1 MYLNGFEFVNDP
13 EHYDYD
19 SVKDRIVY
27 RLVGYEKN
35 KDVLELQPHERF
47 LKWAKLYY
55 FVQDEM
61 GMVVDNSLLDVWGVT
76 TEEEIKKVA
85 EINTPRL
92 LPVRFEPISETLA
105 ALNKERQFPREYE
118 QSLLYVLTNDQR
130 QYGAATLCYPGMLKE
145 IAAELGADL
154 LIIPG
159 SEHENLIM
167 KYSCEEDVQFA
178 VTANYLVNMLR
189 QTRETVTTDG
199 VYIYRR
205 EHDRIESI

>member
-13 EHYDYD
+13 ENYDYD

-35 KDVLELQPHERF
+35 KEKLKLQPHERF
-47 LKWAKLYY
+47 WKWAKLYY
-55 FVQDEM
+55 FVQNEI
-61 GMVVDNSLLDVWGVT
+61 GIVVDNSLLDVWNVT
-76 TEEEIKKVA
+76 AEEIKAVA

-92 LPVRFEPISETLA
+92 LPARFEPISETLA
-105 ALNKERQFPREYE
+105 ALDKERQFPRESE
-118 QSLLYVLTNDQR
+118 QGLLYILTNTQR
-130 QYGAATLCYPGMLKE
+130 QYGAAAICYPGILKD

-167 KYSCEEDVQFA
+167 KYSCEEDIQFA
-178 VTANYLVNMLR
+178 VMANRLVNMLR
-189 QTRETVTTDG
+189 QTRETVTAEN
-199 VYIYRR
+199 VYIYRK
-205 EHDRIESI
+205 ENDRIESI

>member
-13 EHYDYD
+13 ESYDYD

-35 KDVLELQPHERF
+35 KETLESQPHERF

-55 FVQDEM
+55 FVQDEK
-61 GMVVDNSLLDVWGVT
+61 GIVVSNSLLDVWGVT
-76 TEEEIKKVA
+76 AEEIKAVA

-92 LPVRFEPISETLA
+92 LPARFEAISETLT
-105 ALNKERQFPREYE
+105 ALNKTRQFPREYE
-118 QSLLYVLTNDQR
+118 QSILYVLTNTQR
-130 QYGAATLCYPGMLKE
+130 QYGAAAICYPGILKD
-145 IAAELGADL
+145 IAAELGEDL

-167 KYSCEEDVQFA
+167 KYSCEEDLRFA
-178 VTANYLVNMLR
+178 VTANRLVNMLR
-189 QTRETVTTDG
+189 QTRETVTAEN

-205 EHDRIESI
+205 ESDRIESI

>member
-13 EHYDYD
+13 EQYDYD
-19 SVKDRIVY
+19 SVKDHIVY

-55 FVQDEM
+55 FVQNEI
-61 GMVVDNSLLDVWGVT
+61 GIVVDNSLLDVWDVNT
-76 TEEEIKKVA
+76 QEIEAVA
-85 EINTPRL
+85 KINTPRL
-92 LPVRFEPISETLA
+92 LPARFEAISETLT
-105 ALNKERQFPREYE
+105 ALDKKRQFPREYE
-118 QSLLYVLTNDQR
+118 QSILYVLTNNQR
-130 QYGAATLCYPGMLKE
+130 QYGAAAICYPGILKD

-167 KYSCEEDVQFA
+167 KYSCEEDIQFA
-178 VTANYLVNMLR
+178 VMANRLVNMLR
-189 QTRETVTTDG
+189 QTRETVTAEN

-205 EHDRIESI
+205 ESDRIESI

>member
-1 MYLNGFEFVNDP
+1 MYLNGFEFINDP

-35 KDVLELQPHERF
+35 KETLESQPHERF

-55 FVQDEM
+55 FVQDEK
-61 GMVVDNSLLDVWGVT
+61 GIVVSNSLLDVWGVT
-76 TEEEIKKVA
+76 AEEIKAVA

-92 LPVRFEPISETLA
+92 LPARFEAISETLT
-105 ALNKERQFPREYE
+105 ALNKTRQFPREYE
-118 QSLLYVLTNDQR
+118 QSILYVLTNTQR
-130 QYGAATLCYPGMLKE
+130 QYGAAAICYPGILKD
-145 IAAELGADL
+145 IAAELGEDL

-167 KYSCEEDVQFA
+167 KYSCEEDLRFA
-178 VTANYLVNMLR
+178 VTANRLVNMLR
-189 QTRETVTTDG
+189 QTRETVTAEN

-205 EHDRIESI
+205 ESDRIESI

>member
-1 MYLNGFEFVNDP
+1 MYLKGFEFVNDP
-13 EHYDYD
+13 EHYDYN

-35 KDVLELQPHERF
+35 KEKLKLQPHERF
-47 LKWAKLYY
+47 WKWAKLYY
-55 FVQDEM
+55 FVQNEI
-61 GMVVDNSLLDVWGVT
+61 GIVVDNSLLDVWGVT
-76 TEEEIKKVA
+76 AGEVKAVA

-92 LPVRFEPISETLA
+92 LPARFEPISETLA
-105 ALNKERQFPREYE
+105 ALDKEREFPREYE

-145 IAAELGADL
+145 IAAELGEDL

-167 KYSCEEDVQFA
+167 KYSCEEDLRFA
-178 VTANYLVNMLR
+178 VMANRLVNMLR
-189 QTRETVTTDG
+189 QTRETVTAEN
-199 VYIYRR
+199 VYIYRK
-205 EHDRIESI
+205 ENDRIESI

>member
-13 EHYDYD
+13 ENYDYD

-35 KDVLELQPHERF
+35 KEKLELQPHERF

-55 FVQDEM
+55 FVQDDKRIF
-61 GMVVDNSLLDVWGVT
+61 VCNSLLDVWDVKAQ
-76 TEEEIKKVA
+76 EIKAVA

-92 LPVRFEPISETLA
+92 LPVRFEPISETLT
-105 ALNKERQFPREYE
+105 ALDKKRQFPREYE
-118 QSLLYVLTNDQR
+118 QSLLYVLTNNQR
-130 QYGAATLCYPGMLKE
+130 QYGAAAICYPGILKD

-167 KYSCEEDVQFA
+167 KYSCEEDVRFA
-178 VTANYLVNMLR
+178 VLALYLVNMLR
-189 QTRETVTTDG
+189 QTRETVTAEN

-205 EHDRIESI
+205 ESDRIESI

>member
-1 MYLNGFEFVNDP
+1 MYLNGFEFINDP

-35 KDVLELQPHERF
+35 KEKLELQPHERF

-55 FVQDEM
+55 FVQDEK
-61 GMVVDNSLLDVWGVT
+61 GIVVSNSLLDVWGVKAQ
-76 TEEEIKKVA
+76 EIKAVA

-92 LPVRFEPISETLA
+92 LPVRFEPISETLT
-105 ALNKERQFPREYE
+105 ALDKKRQFPREYE
-118 QSLLYVLTNDQR
+118 QSILYVLTNNQR
-130 QYGAATLCYPGMLKE
+130 QYGAAAICYPGILKD

-167 KYSCEEDVQFA
+167 KYSCEENIQFA
-178 VTANYLVNMLR
+178 VAANRLVNMLR
-189 QTRETVTTDG
+189 QTRETVTAEN

-205 EHDRIESI
+205 ESDRIESI

>member
-1 MYLNGFEFVNDP
+1 MYLNGFEFINDP

-35 KDVLELQPHERF
+35 KEKLELQPHERF

-55 FVQDEM
+55 FVQDEK
-61 GMVVDNSLLDVWGVT
+61 GIVVSNSLLDVWGVSI
-76 TEEEIKKVA
+76 EEINKVA

-92 LPVRFEPISETLA
+92 LPARFEAISETLT
-105 ALNKERQFPREYE
+105 ALNLKRQFPREYE
-118 QSLLYVLTNDQR
+118 QSILLYVLTNNQR
-130 QYGAATLCYPGMLKE
+130 QYGAAAICYPGILKD

-167 KYSCEEDVQFA
+167 KYSCEEDLCFA
-178 VTANYLVNMLR
+178 VMANRLVNMLR
-189 QTRETVTTDG
+189 QTRETVTAEN

-205 EHDRIESI
+205 ESDRIESI

>member
-13 EHYDYD
+13 ENYDYD
-19 SVKDRIVY
+19 SVKDHIVY

-35 KDVLELQPHERF
+35 KEKLKLQPHERF
-47 LKWAKLYY
+47 WKWAKLYY
-55 FVQDEM
+55 FVQNEI
-61 GMVVDNSLLDVWGVT
+61 GIVVDNSLLDVWNVT
-76 TEEEIKKVA
+76 AEEIKAVA

-92 LPVRFEPISETLA
+92 LPARFESICETLA
-105 ALNKERQFPREYE
+105 ALDKERQFPREYE
-118 QSLLYVLTNDQR
+118 QSILYVLTNNQR
-130 QYGAATLCYPGMLKE
+130 QYGAAAICYPGILKD

-167 KYSCEEDVQFA
+167 KYSCEEDIQFA
-178 VTANYLVNMLR
+178 VMANRLVNMLR
-189 QTRETVTTDG
+189 QTRETVTAEN

-205 EHDRIESI
+205 ESDRIESI

>member
-1 MYLNGFEFVNDP
+1 MYLNGFEFINDP

-35 KDVLELQPHERF
+35 KEKLELQPHERF

-55 FVQDEM
+55 FVQNEI
-61 GMVVDNSLLDVWGVT
+61 GIVVDNSLLDVWGVT
-76 TEEEIKKVA
+76 AGEVKAVA

-92 LPVRFEPISETLA
+92 LPARFEPISETLA
-105 ALNKERQFPREYE
+105 ALDKEREFPREYE

-145 IAAELGADL
+145 IAAELGEDL

-167 KYSCEEDVQFA
+167 KYSCEEDLRFA
-178 VTANYLVNMLR
+178 VLALYLVNMIR

>member
-1 MYLNGFEFVNDP
+1 MYLNGFEFINDP

-35 KDVLELQPHERF
+35 KEKLELQPHERF

-55 FVQDEM
+55 FVQDEK
-61 GMVVDNSLLDVWGVT
+61 GIVVSNSLLDVWGVSI
-76 TEEEIKKVA
+76 EEIKAVA

-92 LPVRFEPISETLA
+92 LPARFEPISETLA
-105 ALNKERQFPREYE
+105 ALDKERQFPRESE
-118 QSLLYVLTNDQR
+118 QGLLYILTNTQR
-130 QYGAATLCYPGMLKE
+130 QYGAATLSYPGLLKE
-145 IAAELGADL
+145 IAAELHSDL

-167 KYSCEEDVQFA
+167 KYSCEEDIQFA
-178 VTANYLVNMLR
+178 LMANRLVNMLR
-189 QTRETVTTDG
+189 QTRETVTAEN

-205 EHDRIESI
+205 ESDRIESI

>member
-1 MYLNGFEFVNDP
+1 MYLKGFEFVNDP
-13 EHYDYD
+13 EHYDYN

-35 KDVLELQPHERF
+35 KEKLELQPHERF

-55 FVQDEM
+55 FVQDEK
-61 GMVVDNSLLDVWGVT
+61 GIVVSNSLLDVWNVT
-76 TEEEIKKVA
+76 TEEIEAVA
-85 EINTPRL
+85 KINTPRL
-92 LPVRFEPISETLA
+92 LPARFEPISETLA
-105 ALNKERQFPREYE
+105 ALDKEREFPREYE

-130 QYGAATLCYPGMLKE
+130 QYGAAAICYPGILKD

-167 KYSCEEDVQFA
+167 KYSCEEAIQFA
-178 VTANYLVNMLR
+178 VTAIHLVNMLR
-189 QTRETVTTDG
+189 QTRETVTAEN

-205 EHDRIESI
+205 ESDRIESI

>member
-1 MYLNGFEFVNDP
+1 MYLKGFEFVNDP
-13 EHYDYD
+13 EHYDYN

-35 KDVLELQPHERF
+35 KEKLKLQPHERF
-47 LKWAKLYY
+47 WKWAKLYY
-55 FVQDEM
+55 FVQNEI
-61 GMVVDNSLLDVWGVT
+61 GIVVDNSLLDVWGVT
-76 TEEEIKKVA
+76 AGEVKAVA

-92 LPVRFEPISETLA
+92 LPARFEPISETLA
-105 ALNKERQFPREYE
+105 ALDKEREFPREYE

-145 IAAELGADL
+145 IAAELGEDL

-167 KYSCEEDVQFA
+167 KYSCEEDIHFA
-178 VTANYLVNMLR
+178 VMANRLVSMLR
-189 QTRETVTTDG
+189 QTRETVTAEN

-205 EHDRIESI
+205 ESDRIESI